1 MAESTSSRSVSER
14 RARRAGTFACAVA
27 AGLSVFIVP
36 AAAFAADEVAACI
49 KNSDTGQE
57 LRDQGKLIEAR
68 ESLAVCARD
77 VCPAQIRTACAEWLT
92 GLGPRIPTMV
102 IAAKDEAGHDVT
114 DGTVMV
120 DGKKVDGALAGKAF
134 PLNPGPHA
142 FRFERDGATPVD
154 LQVVAREG
162 EQRRLVPVTFKAAAP
177 AGTGVGVGVGTGN
190 GGNHAPPP
198 DKPRGGGSGPPLV
211 SWVLGGA
218 GLVAVGVGAVLGIT
232 ALGDRS
238 DLKDRNCAPY
248 CPQGDVDAIRT
259 KFIIAD
265 ITVGVGIVAVGAA
278 VVLWLTHKTEAPV
291 TAAVGPG
298 GSTWSVRF

>member
-14 RARRAGTFACAVA
+14 GARRMGALAGA
-27 AGLSVFIVP
+27 ALAGFSVFAAP

-77 VCPAQIRTACAEWLT
+77 VCPAQIRTACSEWLT

-102 IAAKDEAGHDVT
+102 IAAKDDAGHDVT

-120 DGKKVDGALAGKAF
+120 DGKKVEGALAGKAF
-134 PLNPGPHA
+134 PLNPGPHT

-162 EQRRLVPVTFKAAAP
+162 EQRRLVPVTFKAATP
-177 AGTGVGVGVGTGN
+177 ALGTGSGVGN
-190 GGNHAPPP
+190 GNHPPPP
-198 DKPRGGGSGPPLV
+198 DKPRGASSGPPLV

-218 GLVAVGVGAVLGIT
+218 GLVAVGVGAVIGIT

-238 DLKDRNCAPY
+238 SLKDRNCAPY

-259 KFIIAD
+259 KFIISD

-291 TAAVGPG
+291 SAAVGPG
-298 GSTWSVRF
+298 GSTWAFKF

>member
-14 RARRAGTFACAVA
+14 GALRVGAFACAVA
-27 AGLSVFIVP
+27 AGLSVFVAP

-102 IAAKDEAGHDVT
+102 IAAKDDAGHDVT

-162 EQRRLVPVTFKAAAP
+162 EQRRLVPVTFKAAATSG
-177 AGTGVGVGVGTGN
+177 AGVGVGVGNGN
-190 GGNHAPPP
+190 NRPPPP
-198 DKPRGGGSGPPLV
+198 DKPRGGSSGPPLA

-218 GLVAVGVGAVLGIT
+218 GLVAVGVGAVVGIT

-248 CPQGDVDAIRT
+248 CPQGEVDSIRT
-259 KFIIAD
+259 KFIISD

-291 TAAVGPG
+291 AAAVGPS

>member
-14 RARRAGTFACAVA
+14 GALRVGAFACAVA
-27 AGLSVFIVP
+27 AGLSVFVVP
-36 AAAFAADEVAACI
+36 SAAFAADEVAACI

-162 EQRRLVPVTFKAAAP
+162 EQRRLVPVTFKPAAP
-177 AGTGVGVGVGTGN
+177 AGVGVGVGSGN
-190 GGNHAPPP
+190 NRPPPP
-198 DKPRGGGSGPPLV
+198 DKPRSGGSGPPLV

-218 GLVAVGVGAVLGIT
+218 GLVAVGVGAVVGIT

-248 CPQGDVDAIRT
+248 CPQSDVDSIRT
-259 KFIIAD
+259 KFIVSD

-291 TAAVGPG
+291 TTAVGPS
-298 GSTWSVRF
+298 GSTWAFKF

>member
-14 RARRAGTFACAVA
+14 GARRMGAFSAVA
-27 AGLSVFIVP
+27 AGLSVFVFP
-36 AAAFAADEVAACI
+36 AAAFAADDVAACI

-142 FRFERDGATPVD
+142 FRFERDGATAVD

-162 EQRRLVPVTFKAAAP
+162 EQRRLVPVTFKPAAP
-177 AGTGVGVGVGTGN
+177 ASVGVGN
-190 GGNHAPPP
+190 GGNHPPPPP
-198 DKPRGGGSGPPLV
+198 DKPRGGGSGPPLI

-218 GLVAVGVGAVLGIT
+218 GLVAAGVGAVVGIT

-259 KFIIAD
+259 KFIISD

-291 TAAVGPG
+291 SAAPNGARPG